1 MKITF
6 IMPEILF
13 FQRTKTEKAKKGQE
27 RPASENNP
35 KCCKERRE
43 VGIDYMVQ
51 EWEVFFT

>member
-27 RPASENNP
+27 RPASENNL
-35 KCCKERRE
+35 KCCKESRE